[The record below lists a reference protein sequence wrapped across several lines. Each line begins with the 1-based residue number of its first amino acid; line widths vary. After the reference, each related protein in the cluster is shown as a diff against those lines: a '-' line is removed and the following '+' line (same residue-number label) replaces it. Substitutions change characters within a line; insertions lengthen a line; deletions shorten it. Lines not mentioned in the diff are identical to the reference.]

1 MSKLLSNYRFLAII
15 IWLFAV
21 ALSLVWNSVDNIREQ
36 NNTAKE
42 TARAFF
48 EQIMA
53 SRRWNLHHGGVYV
66 YTTEKSPPN
75 EYLPKDMQVI
85 FDENGRM
92 LSLINPSYMTRQIA
106 AISQEKRHVRFHIT
120 SLTPL
125 RPENK
130 PYMWEVGW
138 LKSFTRGS
146 TEQSGFAKENGE
158 KIFRYMAP
166 LTASSACNP
175 CHTPSKQSEG
185 NIRGAISIS
194 LPIPFHKSLWPLL
207 LSHFFVAVTGIYGI
221 LFFGGR
227 LALSRRKILTTNRQL
242 AQEIEERK
250 QTENEL
256 ITIQKNLGRIVDNRT
271 AELHKTNEALDRRVK
286 EQQRIES
293 SLVSITH
300 EFIQLFDS
308 APDGMHVID
317 KNFQIIRVNY
327 AYRKLAGLTTEEIL
341 GKKCYE
347 IFSGELCHT
356 DQCPLSRI
364 LSGAKRV
371 EIETHQTR
379 RDGKTIPCLITATP
393 LKDPAGKIT
402 GIIEVTRDI
411 SSWKKI
417 EQSLSTAAEHLRA
430 RNIELE
436 DFTHVISHDL
446 QEPLL
451 LIKAFSQR
459 IRTKCAAN
467 LPEKGKNYLQRIESS
482 TNRMQQLIDGLLL
495 YSRVSSKAKPF
506 ETVNLKTVIQSVID
520 DLAVKI
526 ENYQA
531 DISVDEQLPSI
542 EADPLQ
548 MRQLFQNLIGNS
560 LKYHHPDRK
569 PEIII
574 SLMPLSEKHC
584 THGYIC
590 LRVEDNG
597 IGFDN
602 KYRKMIFDIFQRLH
616 TEKQSKGTG
625 LGLSICKKIIKR
637 HQGTLSAE
645 GKPGIGAIFTIT
657 LPLQQKM
664 PVDTEND
671 RNIPTASL

>member
-1 MSKLLSNYRFLAII
+1 MSGLLSNYRFLAIT

-21 ALSLVWNSVDNIREQ
+21 ALSLAWNSVDNIREQ
-36 NNTAKE
+36 GNTAKE

-106 AISQEKRHVRFHIT
+106 AISQEKRQVRFHIT

-125 RPENK
+125 RPGNR
-130 PYMWEVGW
+130 PYKWEIDW

-146 TEQSGFAKENGE
+146 TEQSGFAEENGE
-158 KIFRYMAP
+158 RIFRYMAP
-166 LTASSACNP
+166 LVSHSSCNP
-175 CHTPSKQSEG
+175 CHIPSKQPEG
-185 NIRGAISIS
+185 KIRGAISIS
-194 LPIPFHKSLWPLL
+194 LPISFHKSLWPLL

-221 LFFGGR
+221 LFFAGR
-227 LALSRRKILTTNRQL
+227 LALSRRKILATNRQL

-256 ITIQKNLGRIVDNRT
+256 ITIQKNLGRIVDTRT
-271 AELHKTNEALDRRVK
+271 KELHKTNEALDKRVK
-286 EQQRIES
+286 EQQRIEA

-317 KNFQIIRVNY
+317 KNFQIIRINR
-327 AYRKLAGLTTEEIL
+327 AYRELAGMTTEEIL
-341 GKKCYE
+341 GKKCSE
-347 IFSGELCHT
+347 VFPGKLCHT
-356 DQCPLSRI
+356 KQCPLYRI
-364 LSGAKRV
+364 LDGAKRV
-371 EIETHQTR
+371 DIESNQTR
-379 RDGKTIPCLITATP
+379 RDGKVIPCLVTATP
-393 LKDPAGKIT
+393 FRNPDGEIT
-402 GIIEVTRDI
+402 GIIQVTRDI

-417 EQSLSTAAEHLRA
+417 EQSLSTTAERLRA

-446 QEPLL
+446 QEPLM
-451 LIKAFSQR
+451 LISAFSER
-459 IRTKCAAN
+459 LRTKCADT

-482 TNRMQQLIDGLLL
+482 TNRMQQLINGLLL
-495 YSRVSSKAKPF
+495 YSRISSKARPF
-506 ETVNLKTVIQSVID
+506 EPINLKTIIQSVID

-526 ENYQA
+526 ERYQA
-531 DISVDEQLPSI
+531 EISVDKHLPVI

-560 LKYHHPDRK
+560 LKYHHPKRK
-569 PEIII
+569 PKITI
-574 SLMPLSEKHC
+574 SLTPQSEDNC
-584 THGYIC
+584 TQENIC
-590 LRVEDNG
+590 LNVEDNG
-597 IGFDN
+597 TGFDN
-602 KYRKMIFDIFQRLH
+602 AYRKVIFKIFQRLH

-625 LGLSICKKIIKR
+625 IGLSICEKIIR
-637 HQGTLSAE
+637 HHRGTISAE
-645 GKPGIGAIFTIT
+645 GQPGIGATFTIT
-657 LPLQQKM
+657 LPLQHKETGEIKKREQ
-664 PVDTEND
+664 
-671 RNIPTASL
+671 A

>member
-1 MSKLLSNYRFLAII
+1 MSGLLSNYRLLAII

-21 ALSLVWNSVDNIREQ
+21 ALSLVWNSIDNSREQ
-36 NNTAKE
+36 HSTAKE

-53 SRRWNLHHGGVYV
+53 SRQWNLNHGGVYV

-75 EYLPKDMQVI
+75 EYLPQDMQVI
-85 FDENGRM
+85 FDENGRR

-125 RPENK
+125 RPGNK
-130 PYMWEVGW
+130 PYLWEVDW

-146 TEQSGFAKENGE
+146 TEQSGFAEENG
-158 KIFRYMAP
+158 KKVYRYMAP
-166 LTASSACNP
+166 LTANSSCTP
-175 CHTPSKQSEG
+175 CHAHSQQPEG

-194 LPIPFHKSLWPLL
+194 LPISFHKSLWPLL

-221 LFFGGR
+221 LFFGRR
-227 LALSRRKILTTNRQL
+227 LALSRRKILITNRQL
-242 AQEIEERK
+242 AEEIEERK

-256 ITIQKNLGRIVDNRT
+256 ITIQKNLGRIVDDRT
-271 AELHKTNEALDRRVK
+271 TELHKTNEALDKRVK

-293 SLVSITH
+293 SLISITH

-317 KNFQIIRVNY
+317 KNFQIIRVNR
-327 AYRKLAGLTTEEIL
+327 AYRKLAGMKTEEIL
-341 GKKCYE
+341 GKKCHE
-347 IFSGELCHT
+347 IFSGKLCQT
-356 DQCPLSRI
+356 EQCPLSQI
-364 LSGAKRV
+364 LGGAKRV
-371 EIETHQTR
+371 EIEFNQTR

-393 LKDPAGKIT
+393 FRNSDGKIT

-411 SSWKKI
+411 SSWKEI
-417 EQSLSTAAEHLRA
+417 EQSLSTTAEHLRA
-430 RNIELE
+430 RNVELE

-446 QEPLL
+446 QEPLM
-451 LIKAFSQR
+451 LIKAFSER
-459 IRTKCAAN
+459 IRTKCADE
-467 LPEKGKNYLQRIESS
+467 LPEKGKSYLQRIESS

-495 YSRVSSKAKPF
+495 YSRVSSTAKPF
-506 ETVNLKTVIQSVID
+506 ERINLKTIIQSVID

-526 ENYQA
+526 ERYHA
-531 DISVDEQLPSI
+531 DISIDDQLPVI

-569 PEIII
+569 PEITI
-574 SLMPLSEKHC
+574 SLIPLSEKNC
-584 THGYIC
+584 TQGHIC
-590 LRVEDNG
+590 LSVKDNG

-602 KYRKMIFDIFQRLH
+602 KYKKMIFDIFQRLH
-616 TEKQSKGTG
+616 TEKQLKGTG
-625 LGLSICKKIIKR
+625 IGLSICKKIIRR
-637 HQGTLSAE
+637 HQGTISAE
-645 GKPGIGAIFTIT
+645 GKSGIGAIVTIT
-657 LPLQQKM
+657 LPLLQKEIAEM
-664 PVDTEND
+664 
-671 RNIPTASL
+671 

>member
-1 MSKLLSNYRFLAII
+1 MSGLLSNYRFLAII

-21 ALSLVWNSVDNIREQ
+21 ALSLAWNSVDNIREQ
-36 NNTAKE
+36 NSTAKE

-53 SRRWNLHHGGVYV
+53 SRQWNLNHGGVYV

-75 EYLPKDMQVI
+75 KYLPKDMQVI
-85 FDENGRM
+85 FDENGRK

-106 AISQEKRHVRFHIT
+106 AINQEKRHVRFHIT

-130 PYMWEVGW
+130 PFLWEVDW
-138 LKSFTRGS
+138 LKSFTRGP
-146 TEQSGFAKENGE
+146 TEQSGFAEENGE
-158 KIFRYMAP
+158 KIYRYMAP
-166 LTASSACNP
+166 LAVSSSCNP
-175 CHTPSKQSEG
+175 CHVPSQQPEG

-194 LPIPFHKSLWPLL
+194 LPISFHKSLWPLL
-207 LSHFFVAVTGIYGI
+207 LSHFFVAVTGICGI
-221 LFFGGR
+221 LFFGRR
-227 LALSRRKILTTNRQL
+227 LALSRKKTLTTNRQL
-242 AQEIEERK
+242 AEEIEERK
-250 QTENEL
+250 QTESEL

-271 AELHKTNEALDRRVK
+271 TELHKTNEALDKRVQ

-317 KNFQIIRVNY
+317 KDFRILRVNR
-327 AYRKLAGLTTEEIL
+327 AYRKLAGMTTEEIL

-347 IFSGELCHT
+347 IFSGKLCHT
-356 DQCPLSRI
+356 EQCPLSRI
-364 LSGAKRV
+364 LTGAKRV
-371 EIETHQTR
+371 EIESSQTR
-379 RDGKTIPCLITATP
+379 RDGETIPCLITATP
-393 LKDPAGKIT
+393 FRDPDGKIT

-417 EQSLSTAAEHLRA
+417 EQSLSTTAQHLRT
-430 RNIELE
+430 RNVELE

-446 QEPLL
+446 QEPLM
-451 LIKAFSQR
+451 LIKAFSGR
-459 IRTKCAAN
+459 IRTKCADN
-467 LPEKGKNYLQRIESS
+467 LPEKGKSYLQRIESS

-506 ETVNLKTVIQSVID
+506 EPISLKTVIQSVID

-526 ENYQA
+526 EGCHA
-531 DISVDEQLPSI
+531 DIFVDEHLPVI

-569 PEIII
+569 PQISI
-574 SLMPLSEKHC
+574 SLIPQSGKNC
-584 THGYIC
+584 AQSQIC
-590 LRVEDNG
+590 LNVEDNG
-597 IGFDN
+597 IGFN
-602 KYRKMIFDIFQRLH
+602 NEYRKVIFDIFQRLH
-616 TEKQSKGTG
+616 TEKRLKGTG
-625 LGLSICKKIIKR
+625 IGLSICKKIIER
-637 HQGTLSAE
+637 HQGRISAE
-645 GKPGIGAIFTIT
+645 GKPGIGAKFTIT
-657 LPLQQKM
+657 LPSRQKE
-664 PVDTEND
+664 TEV
-671 RNIPTASL
+671 TAKKQK

>member
-1 MSKLLSNYRFLAII
+1 MSGLLSNYRLLAII

-21 ALSLVWNSVDNIREQ
+21 ALSLAWNSVDNIRER

-53 SRRWNLHHGGVYV
+53 SRRWNFYHGGVYV
-66 YTTEKSPPN
+66 YTTDKSPPN
-75 EYLPKDMQVI
+75 EYLPKDMRVI

-92 LSLINPSYMTRQIA
+92 LSLINPSYMTRQIE
-106 AISQEKRHVRFHIT
+106 AISQEKRQVRVHIT

-125 RPENK
+125 RPGNK
-130 PYMWEVGW
+130 PYMWEIAW
-138 LKSFTRGS
+138 LKSFTHGN
-146 TEQSGFAKENGE
+146 TEQSGFAEENGE

-166 LTASSACNP
+166 LVASSSCNP
-175 CHTPSKQSEG
+175 CHAPSKQSEG

-194 LPIPFHKSLWPLL
+194 LPISFHKSLWPLL

-227 LALSRRKILTTNRQL
+227 LALSRKKILTTNRQL

-250 QTENEL
+250 QTENKL

-271 AELHKTNEALDRRVK
+271 AELHKTNEALDKRIK

-317 KNFQIIRVNY
+317 KNFQIIKVNR
-327 AYRKLAGLTTEEIL
+327 AYRKLAGMTTEEIL
-341 GKKCYE
+341 GKKCHE
-347 IFSGELCHT
+347 IFSGKLCHT
-356 DQCPLSRI
+356 EQCPLTRI
-364 LSGAKRV
+364 LGGAKRV
-371 EIETHQTR
+371 EIESIQTR

-393 LKDPAGKIT
+393 FRDPDGKIT

-411 SSWKKI
+411 SNWKEI
-417 EQSLSTAAEHLRA
+417 EQSLSTTAEHLRV
-430 RNIELE
+430 RNVELE

-446 QEPLL
+446 QEPLM
-451 LIKAFSQR
+451 LIKAFSER
-459 IRTKCAAN
+459 IRTKCADA
-467 LPEKGKNYLQRIESS
+467 LPEKGISYLQRIESS

-495 YSRVSSKAKPF
+495 YSRVSSKANPF
-506 ETVNLKTVIQSVID
+506 ESVGLKTVIQSVID

-526 ENYQA
+526 ENCQA
-531 DISVDEQLPSI
+531 DISVDEQLPII

-548 MRQLFQNLIGNS
+548 MRQLFQNLISNS

-569 PEIII
+569 PKITV
-574 SLMPLSEKHC
+574 SLIPLSEKNG
-584 THGYIC
+584 TQGSIC
-590 LRVEDNG
+590 LSVEDNG
-597 IGFDN
+597 IGFEN
-602 KYRKMIFDIFQRLH
+602 KYRKVMFDIFQRLH
-616 TEKQSKGTG
+616 TEKGARGTG
-625 LGLSICKKIIKR
+625 IGLSICKKIIKR
-637 HQGTLSAE
+637 HQGTISAE
-645 GKPGIGAIFTIT
+645 GKPGIGATFTIT
-657 LPLQQKM
+657 LPLQQKKQ
-664 PVDTEND
+664 
-671 RNIPTASL
+671 RKQKKS

>member
-1 MSKLLSNYRFLAII
+1 MSGLLSNYRLLAII

-21 ALSLVWNSVDNIREQ
+21 ALSLVWNSLDNSREQ
-36 NNTAKE
+36 NSTAKE

-53 SRRWNLHHGGVYV
+53 SRQWNLNHGGVYV

-75 EYLPKDMQVI
+75 EYLPQDMQVI
-85 FDENGRM
+85 FDENGRS

-125 RPENK
+125 RPGNK
-130 PYMWEVGW
+130 PYLWEVDW

-146 TEQSGFAKENGE
+146 TEQSGFAEENGE
-158 KIFRYMAP
+158 KIYRYMAP
-166 LTASSACNP
+166 LTANSSCTP
-175 CHTPSKQSEG
+175 CHVLSQQPGDK
-185 NIRGAISIS
+185 IRGAISIS
-194 LPIPFHKSLWPLL
+194 LPISFHKSLWPLF

-221 LFFGGR
+221 LFFGRR
-227 LALSRRKILTTNRQL
+227 LALSRRRILTTNRHL
-242 AQEIEERK
+242 AEEIEERK
-250 QTENEL
+250 QTESEL

-271 AELHKTNEALDRRVK
+271 AELHNTNEALDKRVK

-308 APDGMHVID
+308 APDGMHVIN
-317 KNFQIIRVNY
+317 KNFQIIRVNR
-327 AYRKLAGLTTEEIL
+327 AYRKLAGMKTEEIL

-347 IFSGELCHT
+347 IFSGKLCQT
-356 DQCPLSRI
+356 EQCPLSQI
-364 LSGAKRV
+364 LGGAKRV
-371 EIETHQTR
+371 EIESSQTR

-393 LKDPAGKIT
+393 FRNPDGKTT

-411 SSWKKI
+411 SSWKEI
-417 EQSLSTAAEHLRA
+417 EKSLSTTAEHLRA
-430 RNIELE
+430 RNVELE

-446 QEPLL
+446 QEPLM
-451 LIKAFSQR
+451 LIKAFSER
-459 IRTKCAAN
+459 IRTKCADE
-467 LPEKGKNYLQRIESS
+467 LPEKGKSYLQRIESS

-495 YSRVSSKAKPF
+495 YSRISSTAKPF
-506 ETVNLKTVIQSVID
+506 EHINLKTIIQSVID

-526 ENYQA
+526 ENYKA
-531 DISVDEQLPSI
+531 DIFVDDQLPVI

-569 PEIII
+569 PEITI
-574 SLMPLSEKHC
+574 SLIPLSEKNCAQGH
-584 THGYIC
+584 IC
-590 LRVEDNG
+590 LSVKDNG

-602 KYRKMIFDIFQRLH
+602 EYKKIIFDIFQRLH
-616 TEKQSKGTG
+616 SEKQLKGTG
-625 LGLSICKKIIKR
+625 IGLSICKKIIRR
-637 HQGTLSAE
+637 HQGTISAE
-645 GKPGIGAIFTIT
+645 GKPGIGAIVTIT
-657 LPLQQKM
+657 LPLHQKERAE
-664 PVDTEND
+664 T
-671 RNIPTASL
+671 